1 VKRKPVKTW
10 STPVIPEKRRSI
22 PCALCGAEI
31 FRPHLFCE
39 GFFYVRCVRCGLV
52 QINPQPLDTAIAA
65 RYQDS
70 RGEDYLRY
78 ELANEAAFLRLQ
90 ELALEDAGFPALEA
104 ALKKRG
110 TPRVLDVGCATGA
123 LLANLRNRGW
133 NVTGVEI
140 SPSAVYARR
149 ERGLDVRQVSLEKNH
164 FPSNCFDLI
173 LASHLIEHL
182 NDPAGFVREACRIC
196 APGGYLL
203 LTTPNIAGFQARLFG
218 SRWRSA
224 IFDHLYLFSVKT
236 LSALLS
242 EAGFKVE
249 KTVTWGGLAAGAA
262 PALIKTLADRGAKRF
277 GFGDVMLIR
286 AAKKIQ

>member
-1 VKRKPVKTW
+1 M
-10 STPVIPEKRRSI
+10 
-22 PCALCGAEI
+22 
-31 FRPHLFCE
+31 
-39 GFFYVRCVRCGLV
+39 
-52 QINPQPLDTAIAA
+52 NPQPLDTAVAA

-90 ELALEDAGFPALEA
+90 ELALGDAGFPALEA

-110 TPRVLDVGCATGA
+110 KPRALDVGCATGA
-123 LLANLRNRGW
+123 LLASLRNRDW

-140 SPSAVYARR
+140 SPSADYARR
-149 ERGLDVRQVSLEKNH
+149 ERGLEVRRLPLEQNH
-164 FPSNCFDLI
+164 FPADYFDLI

-203 LTTPNIAGFQARLFG
+203 ITTPNIAGFQARLFG
-218 SRWRSA
+218 GRWRSA

-236 LSALLS
+236 LSALLW
-242 EAGFKVE
+242 EAGFRVE
-249 KTVTWGGLAAGAA
+249 KTVTWGGLAAGTS
-262 PALIKTLADRGAKRF
+262 PALIKTLADRAAKRF

-286 AAKKIQ
+286 ANKPPPR